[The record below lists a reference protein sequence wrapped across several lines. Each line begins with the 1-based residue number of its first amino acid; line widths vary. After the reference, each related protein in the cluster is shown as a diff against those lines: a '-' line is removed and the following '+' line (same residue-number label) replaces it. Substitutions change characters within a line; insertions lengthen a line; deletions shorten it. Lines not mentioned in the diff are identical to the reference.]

1 MEAEL
6 DVSVVEHV
14 PFCKTIGDELTDVLH
29 HERFGGISVKE
40 PSDCVRHGLCAA
52 KPSSARICVEVA
64 EQNGGVKPFSLPG
77 RRAGEHRQLPTSAR
91 QP

>member
-52 KPSSARICVEVA
+52 KRRVFASKSPSKTVA
-64 EQNGGVKPFSLPG
+64 
-77 RRAGEHRQLPTSAR
+77 
-91 QP
+91 